1 MLSPSS
7 LARPR
12 EAPPVR
18 PSRSLEGLE
27 QVIPPRIP
35 QPLSVRP
42 TLLLDKALPELPAK
56 PLPED
61 PSIMDAGSTAWSD
74 DSSMRSSYYG
84 SRRFS
89 EVSTTES
96 YPVFVRSGSDDLTGL
111 VDHPPASAPSDHYR
125 DSKSLAITA
134 TFLHDDHV
142 DRPAPW
148 TVTRAGP
155 NHYFRE
161 KKWDFFPE
169 LAPQSALPACSAN
182 PAVASRKKSASKLN
196 LAVFDFTKPCGR
208 WSSRDKGGRAL
219 AHDVRDSIRSYVQ
232 RRLSKH
238 SVNRDTARPDSRP
251 DSRPDLRCDTVAS
264 NYTRNR
270 TPSLEWSLS
279 KERTDVV
286 SPLMPPSP
294 VESPVSVKR
303 LSSASSRST
312 TCSRV
317 TRPPPLTLR
326 KKQLALSLSPYQKQG
341 PSIWEKPGRE
351 KRISYRQNR
360 PVRFPKY
367 GKRGPP
373 TPKGFVTSATPPL
386 TPPACSQI
394 QQNTRDY
401 VKAFHHGTS
410 HLWGALGGARKK
422 IAGSKLE
429 RRHSQLKS
437 QIRLIGPVSPYNTQG
452 QTDPWV

>member
-1 MLSPSS
+1 MFPPSS
-7 LARPR
+7 LALPR

-35 QPLSVRP
+35 QPPSVRP
-42 TLLLDKALPELPAK
+42 TLLLDKPLPELPAK
-56 PLPED
+56 PLPEA

-74 DSSMRSSYYG
+74 DSSMVSSYYG

-96 YPVFVRSGSDDLTGL
+96 YPVFVRSGSDDLTEL
-111 VDHPPASAPSDHYR
+111 VDHPPASAPIDHYG
-125 DSKSLAITA
+125 DSKPLAITA

-148 TVTRAGP
+148 TVKRAGP

-169 LAPQSALPACSAN
+169 LAPQSALPSCTTNHAA
-182 PAVASRKKSASKLN
+182 ASRKKSSSRLN
-196 LAVFDFTKPCGR
+196 LAVFDFSKSCGR
-208 WSSRDKGGRAL
+208 WSSSDKGGRAL

-238 SVNRDTARPDSRP
+238 SVDRDTARPSSRP
-251 DSRPDLRCDTVAS
+251 DSRPDTVS
-264 NYTRNR
+264 SDYTRNQ
-270 TPSLEWSLS
+270 TPSIEWTLS

-294 VESPVSVKR
+294 VDFPISGKR
-303 LSSASSRST
+303 LSGESSRSSRST
-312 TCSRV
+312 VSARV
-317 TRPPPLTLR
+317 KRPPPLTLR
-326 KKQLALSLSPYQKQG
+326 KKQLAGPLSPYPKHG
-341 PSIWEKPGRE
+341 ASPWEKPGRE
-351 KRISYRQNR
+351 KRVSYRQNR
-360 PVRFPKY
+360 QVRFPKY
-367 GKRGPP
+367 AKRSPP
-373 TPKGFVTSATPPL
+373 TPKGFISSATPPL
-386 TPPACSQI
+386 TPPARSQI

-401 VKAFHHGTS
+401 VKAFHNGTS
-410 HLWGALGGARKK
+410 HLLGAIGGARKK
-422 IAGSKLE
+422 ITGAKLE

-452 QTDPWV
+452 QADPWV